1 MCTFMVCCS
10 LLGSSDKSNYL
21 GLGFYPAAAILESGS
36 LNYLL
41 IDRASKASPLRSKS
55 VTV

>member
-1 MCTFMVCCS
+1 MCTFMVRCS

-21 GLGFYPAAAILESGS
+21 GPGFYPAAAVLESGS

-41 IDRASKASPLRSKS
+41 IDRASKSSPSRSKS